1 MLFQGKN
8 KSNTV
13 YTEFVLRL
21 KFVEK
26 DLTQLESAKEEA
38 ELYLKQRDKVALCKH
53 SLYHKYLFDLKRD
66 RSGVDENL
74 EALKTDIGKIE
85 QQSEEV
91 YNVFVLLRE
100 YTVHFIDLLF
110 LYICVCVYSN
120 LVV

>member
-91 YNVFVLLRE
+91 YTLP
-100 YTVHFIDLLF
+100 
-110 LYICVCVYSN
+110 
-120 LVV
+120 